1 MNMMY
6 LLCLLTMSYV
16 DLCLYDAYVG
26 HHAMIMM
33 IML

>member
-1 MNMMY
+1 MTY
-6 LLCLLTMSYV
+6 LLCSLTMSYV

-26 HHAMIMM
+26 DYAMNVM